1 MYNAFGNKSWPCMN
15 FDGLKWPQISEK
27 IVFSGRLFSQLVL
40 QHWMRYFLGTG
51 GPPMD
56 ATMFYPIKPMEEKI
70 EKKVLPYLKKSIFS
84 EI

>member
-1 MYNAFGNKSWPCMN
+1 
-15 FDGLKWPQISEK
+15 
-27 IVFSGRLFSQLVL
+27 
-40 QHWMRYFLGTG
+40 MRYFMGTG

-56 ATMFYPIKPMEEKI
+56 ATMFYPMFYPMEEKI